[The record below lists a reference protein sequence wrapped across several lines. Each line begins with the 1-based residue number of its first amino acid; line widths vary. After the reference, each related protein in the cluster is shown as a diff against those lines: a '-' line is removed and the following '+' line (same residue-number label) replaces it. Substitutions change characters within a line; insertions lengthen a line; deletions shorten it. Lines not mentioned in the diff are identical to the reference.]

1 MGVTG
6 GAGDGS
12 WCQRKGMGVTGG
24 AGDGGWCQRKV
35 GRWLGFFSLLENV

>member
-1 MGVTG
+1 MNKYKKN
-6 GAGDGS
+6 
-12 WCQRKGMGVTGG
+12 KGMGATGG